1 MENQILLYFIQ
12 YLSGKAPDA
21 NAVYADRKLAQGI
34 RDYIREEK
42 LVEVIQKAGISQ
54 VGLPIYLDMRLA
66 RFRDM
71 PYENIR
77 YFFCRRILLSQ
88 INDLVVWFRENRD
101 APDDQLRRNCLRL
114 RELCAQL
121 GSDPASRALAREALF
136 HAEFDS

>member
-1 MENQILLYFIQ
+1 MENQILLHFIQ
-12 YLSGKAPDA
+12 YLSKKAPDPDG
-21 NAVYADRKLAQGI
+21 VYADRQLAQGI

-42 LVEVIQKAGISQ
+42 LVEVIQKAGVSKA
-54 VGLPIYLDMRLA
+54 GLPIYLDMRLA

-77 YFFCRRILLSQ
+77 YFFCHRALLAQ
-88 INDLVVWFRENRD
+88 INDLVAWFRENRD
-101 APDDQLRRNCLRL
+101 APDDRLRRNRLRL

-121 GSDPASRALAREALF
+121 GSDPTSRALAKEALF